1 MATLLHKNLCPR
13 GDEFHNFYKPFLNY
27 HYYTLS
33 LTEACPRVDKTIFK
47 EIQQFYTF
55 YPRITFPWG
64 GGMKL
69 VFLPY
74 RCFMQ
79 NLAKIG
85 PLVLEK
91 KMFTND
97 ARWTNDN
104 NRGQTIVIGHLSDS
118 G

>member
-13 GDEFHNFYKPFLNY
+13 GDEFHNFCKPFLNY

-64 GGMKL
+64 WGHETYN
-69 VFLPY
+69 FWSSYPTDASY
-74 RCFMQ
+74 QIWPR
-79 NLAKIG
+79 LA
-85 PLVLEK
+85 
-91 KMFTND
+91 
-97 ARWTNDN
+97 
-104 NRGQTIVIGHLSDS
+104 H
-118 G
+118 